1 MNLCPYFQTYSII
14 FRLTGYSSDIFYIID
29 IHTSHHKMLFGKLK
43 KYFGAPADKNY
54 RQLKRSYAR
63 DFSLDAC
70 ILNIYR
76 MRFWSLFL
84 LVMVIFQLFSDFYMV
99 KIWSDKQ
106 LAAFRFL
113 DICLTVGTLTVFYVS
128 HFRRPVTPG
137 EVTVFHRAVIVLYVF
152 LHLIWSA
159 SIAGI
164 ESGTASGMPTYLIGV
179 FSAAT
184 LFILPGPVFAVALL
198 MSLLG
203 LVVSLQYMHIPVFSV
218 INEYY
223 TVFILIII
231 AYITSRIL
239 YDTRLKSFIINHK
252 LEVANKTLD
261 HKVKERT
268 FELST
273 TNIQLKNEIE
283 IRIRFEKELK
293 DALVRAEEADRLK
306 TLFLANM
313 SHEIRTPLNGI
324 LGFSDLVMSQT
335 SADDKLRRY
344 VEIIHQ
350 SGQQLLK
357 IIDDILD
364 ISMIESN
371 QIKIHRVTFSLNNL
385 MKDAYDFF
393 TAYKKAE
400 NRDNLLIKYSNGKP
414 DGEDILY
421 TDPGRLQQILNNLI
435 KNAIKFTEKGTV
447 HFGYI
452 MMESAIEFFVED
464 TGIGVKNEMR
474 EKIFERFT
482 QSEET
487 FKRNYGGNG
496 LGLAISKGILEC
508 LGGKIWLD
516 TSYITGARFCFI
528 IPYASKET
536 NESILDKE
544 KISANF
550 LDALKSLGL
559 K

>member
-1 MNLCPYFQTYSII
+1 
-14 FRLTGYSSDIFYIID
+14 
-29 IHTSHHKMLFGKLK
+29 MLAGKLK
-43 KYFGAPADKNY
+43 KHFGLSVDDHY
-54 RQLKRSYAR
+54 RQLKRSYAG

-70 ILNIYR
+70 ILNYYR
-76 MRFWSLFL
+76 MRFWSVFL
-84 LVMVIFQLFSDFYMV
+84 LVLVAFQLSSDFLML

-106 LAAFRFL
+106 LVAFRIM
-113 DICLTVGTLTVFYVS
+113 DIYLGAVSLVVFYVS
-128 HFRRPVTPG
+128 YFKRPLVPGDVTL
-137 EVTVFHRAVIVLYVF
+137 FHKVLIIFYVF
-152 LHLIWSA
+152 SHVIWSA
-159 SIAGI
+159 SVAGI
-164 ESGTASGMPTYLIGV
+164 ESGTASGLPTYLIGV

-184 LFILPGPVFAVALL
+184 LFLIPGPVFAAALFT
-198 MSLLG
+198 SLLG
-203 LVVSLQYMHIPVFSV
+203 LFLSLQYMQIPVLSV
-218 INEYY
+218 INQYY
-223 TVFILIII
+223 TVFILVII

-239 YDTRLKSFIINHK
+239 YDSRLKSFIINHK

-268 FELST
+268 LELST

-324 LGFSDLVMSQT
+324 LGFSDLVKTQIKPG
-335 SADDKLRRY
+335 DKNSHY
-344 VEIIHQ
+344 IDIIHQ

-371 QIKIHRVTFSLNNL
+371 QVKINKVSFHLNHL
-385 MKDAYDFF
+385 MKETYDFF
-393 TAYKKAE
+393 MGYKKSE
-400 NRDNLLIKYSNGKP
+400 NRDQLVLQYSHGKP
-414 DGEDILY
+414 DGKDILF
-421 TDPGRLQQILNNLI
+421 TDPGRLQQILNNLL
-435 KNAIKFTEKGTV
+435 KNAIKFTEIGSI

-452 MMESAIEFFVED
+452 MMESAVEFFVQD
-464 TGIGVKNEMR
+464 TGIGVKEEFR
-474 EKIFERFT
+474 GKIFERFT
-482 QSEET
+482 QGEEA

-516 TSYITGARFCFI
+516 TNYSPGARFCFI
-528 IPYASKET
+528 LPLNVKDSSK
-536 NESILDKE
+536 SILDEE
-544 KISANF
+544 KISTNF